1 MLRSLSS
8 AVPEELKVAVWD
20 PPGLNPPTTSSGTN
34 DQVIGLGLAIS
45 SSVFIGASFVIK
57 KRGLR
62 QAGSTG
68 LRAGKFST
76 LPSVYSLENIAWR
89 LHGSCLSHI
98 LMHAPQNIH

>member
-1 MLRSLSS
+1 MLRSLAS

-20 PPGLNPPTTSSGTN
+20 PPGLTPPTSSGTN

-68 LRAGKFST
+68 LRAGKLST
-76 LPSVYSLENIAWR
+76 LPSVYSMEIS
-89 LHGSCLSHI
+89 HGITMAHVC
-98 LMHAPQNIH
+98 LMHALQNIH